1 MTTPQG
7 GRPALLTPERQDRI
21 VQAVKAG
28 NYLKVAAQWA
38 GVGES
43 TLRVWLQ
50 RGRRAS
56 AAVDAHDPEH
66 AYCPDCDA
74 DRSAAVSA
82 LEETNRREEDSYREE
97 LAAWEAADLPKHPNP
112 EPRPTLAQ
120 GVLNPCP
127 SCHSTAYPVLWTLPE
142 REEPFLRFLSAVT
155 EAESSAEV
163 AAVTHWR
170 AAFPEDWRAA
180 RDYLRYRQPERWSPV
195 TRVSVTPEEAERRIE
210 EAFVQVLTSVGVDV
224 DPAGEPLLDDAAAA
238 ALEGLD
244 LEDDWPEEP
253 GDG

>member
-1 MTTPQG
+1 VTTPQG

-56 AAVDAHDPEH
+56 AAVDAHDPDH
-66 AYCPDCDA
+66 LYCPGCDS
-74 DRSAAVSA
+74 DRTAAVRS
-82 LEETNRREEDSYREE
+82 LEESARAAEERQ
-97 LAAWEAADLPKHPNP
+97 EA
-112 EPRPTLAQ
+112 
-120 GVLNPCP
+120 G
-127 SCHSTAYPVLWTLPE
+127 YPVLGHCPACRSREYPRPWQLPE

-244 LEDDWPEEP
+244 LDGDDWPEEGES
-253 GDG
+253 GD